1 MDDKLQKFKEE
12 RERIFAN
19 WRKWF
24 IYQHTEVDANSSSDG
39 VKADIAESIGVEELR
54 GIFTSGY
61 IFAMIQTK
69 QTFDEMNEFLER
81 KDRDFTDQDTERY
94 KYFLEVQNEMFK
106 FIDEK
111 IEDSYCL
118 NTGKEFPIS
127 KKLLRFLKDE
137 VVSYKSHAKPYNF
150 IE

>member
-1 MDDKLQKFKEE
+1 MYDDLQKIKGL
-12 RERIFAN
+12 RERTFAN

-24 IYQHTEVDANSSSDG
+24 VYQHTGVDINYSSDG
-39 VKADIAESIGVEELR
+39 VKADISEKIGVEELR

-61 IFAMIQTK
+61 IFALIQIK
-69 QTFDEMNEFLER
+69 QTFDEMNEYRKR
-81 KDRDFTDQDTERY
+81 KDGDITGQNSERY
-94 KYFLEVQNEMFK
+94 KHFLEVQNEILK

-118 NTGKEFPIS
+118 NTGEEFPIS

>member
-39 VKADIAESIGVEELR
+39 VKADIAGGIGVEELR

-150 IE
+150 IK

>member
-39 VKADIAESIGVEELR
+39 VKADIAEGIGVEELR

-150 IE
+150 IK